1 MRSKAMKSKTWQDI
15 RMDWPRLRSHAK
27 RAWPAL
33 HEAELE
39 VVQGDRG
46 RLIDKV
52 RDAHHLS
59 HEAAAEEVE
68 AWRRSL
74 TA

>member
-1 MRSKAMKSKTWQDI
+1 MTWDEIADQWDNVK
-15 RMDWPRLRSHAK
+15 HQAK
-27 RAWPAL
+27 RSWPSL

-39 VVQGDRG
+39 VIDGNRSK
-46 RLIDKV
+46 LIDKV
-52 RDAHHLS
+52 RDAQSMS

-74 TA
+74 A